1 MIAEKMKNRRMII
14 NQSSISHWP
23 IGFPKSSSILV
34 NFLWGP
40 ILSEVSFLSI
50 FFTLLL
56 RCFLD
61 ALLSSILF
69 SESFGS
75 LLEIF
80 KLSDTPIAFSS
91 WGYVF
96 AFFDVV
102 LMFSKFLLAVGDF
115 WDGKPWAAQVP
126 KKNSIIVKSID
137 DFIPSCFCSFKLY

>member
-1 MIAEKMKNRRMII
+1 M
-14 NQSSISHWP
+14 
-23 IGFPKSSSILV
+23 
-34 NFLWGP
+34 
-40 ILSEVSFLSI
+40 LSEVSFLSI
-50 FFTLLL
+50 FLTLLL

-80 KLSDTPIAFSS
+80 KLSDAPIAFSS

-115 WDGKPWAAQVP
+115 WDGKPWAA
-126 KKNSIIVKSID
+126 
-137 DFIPSCFCSFKLY
+137 